1 MSNDTPARPAL
12 DLTIRAQ
19 FAGWPVD
26 VHLSLPAEKL
36 GAALAR
42 LGELGYTPRE
52 AAVAAAAPSARPQ
65 ARPKVE
71 PVYKPDGTPCCPVHH
86 KPLSEGRYGLYCP
99 AKAQAGEEQ
108 NDKGYCA
115 LKFDA

>member
-1 MSNDTPARPAL
+1 MSNDTAARPPL

-42 LGELGYTPRE
+42 LGELGYTPRD
-52 AAVAAAAPSARPQ
+52 AAPAAAPQARPQ
-65 ARPKVE
+65 ARAKVE
-71 PVYKPDGTPCCPVHH
+71 PAYKPDGTPCCPVHH

-99 AKAQAGEEQ
+99 AKAAEGEER

-115 LKFDA
+115 LRFDA